1 MTRLWRSFC
10 SNEGREK
17 RQPLLNAT
25 MRKLTRRPAA
35 KAQVLFKIW
44 KGKKNRSTFAPVSF
58 AGEAVTLIFNPPSHW
73 DVKWVLWTSSCTIA
87 RLLIHSCRIVH
98 SVKSEKQTISPRV
111 LATWRAL
118 ATIHPTTS
126 LAPSSPRC
134 FAFQP
139 ALPHSLARL
148 KKGRER

>member
-44 KGKKNRSTFAPVSF
+44 KGKKKIVQ
-58 AGEAVTLIFNPPSHW
+58 
-73 DVKWVLWTSSCTIA
+73 
-87 RLLIHSCRIVH
+87 LLLQFHLP
-98 SVKSEKQTISPRV
+98 EKP
-111 LATWRAL
+111 
-118 ATIHPTTS
+118 
-126 LAPSSPRC
+126 
-134 FAFQP
+134 
-139 ALPHSLARL
+139 
-148 KKGRER
+148 